1 MTTKHFTISLVQSNE
16 ATASDLAFAAGVNWA
31 SLHET
36 STDKERC
43 AAADADVNRDAEAFL
58 DGVCHGNTI
67 RKDLTF
73 KNTRYT
79 PNMSNKEHMKIDDMF
94 TWKSRIVA
102 SVERKASALW
112 MSGDEV
118 GAAKLRKSIT
128 KLSKWVEKYIDDDM
142 EAKLDNDAEVN
153 DPYGYRGLTRSMFF

>member
-1 MTTKHFTISLVQSNE
+1 MVC
-16 ATASDLAFAAGVNWA
+16 ATATQL
-31 SLHET
+31 E
-36 STDKERC
+36 KY
-43 AAADADVNRDAEAFL
+43 
-58 DGVCHGNTI
+58 
-67 RKDLTF
+67 LTF